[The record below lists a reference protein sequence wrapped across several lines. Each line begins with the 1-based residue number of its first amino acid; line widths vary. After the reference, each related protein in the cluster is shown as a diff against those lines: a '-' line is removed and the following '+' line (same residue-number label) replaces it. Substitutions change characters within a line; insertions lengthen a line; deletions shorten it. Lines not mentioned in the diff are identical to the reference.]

1 MGIRPGAINY
11 VTQENSGV
19 ETIAALA
26 EMERAHQGEQRALEA
41 EAGEPLG
48 RRATHGEFYK
58 TAHAYEGIKSAI
70 DRYIQKELP
79 PQQRY
84 ALDMIAVK
92 LARIVAGDNYHKD
105 HWRDIAGYASL
116 VADRLERAPQ
126 GPEGHS

>member
-1 MGIRPGAINY
+1 MDK
-11 VTQENSGV
+11 
-19 ETIAALA
+19 ALGDTEA
-26 EMERAHQGEQRALEA
+26 AHQAEQRALEA

-58 TAHAYEGIKSAI
+58 TAHAYQGVKSAI
-70 DRYIQKELP
+70 DRYVQKELP

-92 LARIVAGDNYHKD
+92 LARIVAGDNHHED

-116 VADRLERAPQ
+116 VADRLERMPQ

>member
-1 MGIRPGAINY
+1 MDSHDSIRARAEQQRDELKGMGLRPGDVNY
-11 VTQENSGV
+11 T
-19 ETIAALA
+19 AP
-26 EMERAHQGEQRALEA
+26 

-58 TAHAYEGIKSAI
+58 TAHAYEGVKSAI
-70 DRYIQKELP
+70 DRYVQKELP

-92 LARIVAGDNYHKD
+92 LSRIAAGDNYHED

-116 VADRLERAPQ
+116 VADRLERMPQ